1 LSNDADL
8 DSAGRGAASS
18 KTGALMKM
26 KLREQSVWGIL
37 NSLIARLL
45 LENEQEGLAILF
57 HALRYLNSTAT
68 VGC

>member
-1 LSNDADL
+1 M
-8 DSAGRGAASS
+8 
-18 KTGALMKM
+18 GALMRM
-26 KLREQSVWGIL
+26 KLAEQSVCGIL

-57 HALRYLNSTAT
+57 HALRYLNSGVI

>member
-1 LSNDADL
+1 LSSNADF
-8 DSAGRGAASS
+8 DSAARAAGSRMV
-18 KTGALMKM
+18 ALMKM
-26 KLREQSVWGIL
+26 KLTEQSVCGIL

-57 HALRYLNSTAT
+57 HALRYLNSAAI